1 MGSRQEGPIFSPQSK
16 SCCSFFL
23 LQASVFPFGMGGRR
37 RGGGLAGPGDEAERG
52 QGKKASPGGE
62 AKERRR
68 REENLSFL
76 PSRESRLPPAPAPIL
91 PALPPS
97 LLDLLPLLSSAT
109 ADTLSGSQRR
119 MAPPIAVGSSSPL
132 PSFLSASAVPSLLP
146 PLPHQARRNR
156 VKIFQLMVNPRRL
169 TTSVRIQRATLCLCT
184 PSHQKPNSTV

>member
-119 MAPPIAVGSSSPL
+119 MAPPIAVGSSSP
-132 PSFLSASAVPSLLP
+132 PSFLPHGERGPLLP
-146 PLPHQARRNR
+146 P
-156 VKIFQLMVNPRRL
+156 
-169 TTSVRIQRATLCLCT
+169 T
-184 PSHQKPNSTV
+184 PSHIRHVAIALKIFS

>member
-1 MGSRQEGPIFSPQSK
+1 
-16 SCCSFFL
+16 
-23 LQASVFPFGMGGRR
+23 MGGRR
-37 RGGGLAGPGDEAERG
+37 RGGGYGGRRACGSRRRG
-52 QGKKASPGGE
+52 QAWSGKKASPGGE

-109 ADTLSGSQRR
+109 ADTLSASQRR